1 MSKTL
6 RTQMQTAL
14 SDYEKKTSDA
24 LRLAKNPTPAGYMA
38 QGRAMAYDNVVLMLL
53 SWLGQ

>member
-1 MSKTL
+1 
-6 RTQMQTAL
+6 MQTAL